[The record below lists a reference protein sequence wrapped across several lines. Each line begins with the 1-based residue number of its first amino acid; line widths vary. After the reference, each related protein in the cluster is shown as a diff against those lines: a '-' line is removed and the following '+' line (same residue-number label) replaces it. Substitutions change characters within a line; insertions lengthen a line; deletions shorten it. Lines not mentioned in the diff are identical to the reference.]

1 MTRFAPFSAG
11 NRFSMNYESLKEFIT
26 RLESEGELARITQP
40 VSPILEIAEITDRV
54 SKSPNGG
61 KALLFEN
68 VEGSTMRVLI
78 NAFGSWRRIQM
89 ALGVSKLE
97 KIARDIERFIKIA
110 PPTTLMDKARLLPML
125 LQASNFPPKTV
136 SERQASCQEVV
147 LTGDAVDLGRIPILQ
162 CWPNDAGRFITYPI
176 VINRSLDRK
185 IRNVGLYRMQVFD
198 KQTTAMHWH
207 IHKDGAHF
215 FHEYQ
220 KAGQRMEVAVAIGAD
235 PASCYAASAPLP
247 YGIDE
252 FLLAGF
258 IRKKAVPLVKCK
270 TVDLEVPAHAEI
282 VLEGYIDPSEMRL
295 EGPFGDHTGYYS
307 QDGDYPVF
315 HITAITHRKDPVY
328 LTTIVGIPPQE
339 DFYLGKA
346 TERIFLPLLR
356 TQLPEIVDMNMP
368 LEGVFHNC
376 VIVSIDK
383 RYPMQAR
390 RIMTTLWGLG
400 QMSFVKTIV
409 AVDADIDV
417 HNEEEI
423 LKLLLNGVDL
433 EQDLFFSE
441 GILDVLNHASDQ
453 ALYGSKL
460 GIDATRKI
468 DGEPPRH
475 IAEQGTQYPDPGII
489 DEIRKNF
496 PAIENCR
503 MIQISPARPILLVA
517 FNKTGPGQAADFIRN
532 FFASDAFSSIG
543 VLLVLESHVDLDN
556 TSKVLWKLFNNLDP
570 KRDIQIAGQRIGI
583 DVTRKLPEEGYQQDW
598 PDEIVMSEEIVKK
611 VDQKWHHLLNVK
623 P

>member
-1 MTRFAPFSAG
+1 
-11 NRFSMNYESLKEFIT
+11 MNYESLKEFIT
-26 RLESEGELARITQP
+26 RLESEGELVRITEP

-54 SKSPNGG
+54 SKSPEGG

-68 VEGSTMRVLI
+68 VEGSSMPVLI

-89 ALGVSKLE
+89 ALGVSSLE
-97 KIARDIERFIKIA
+97 KIARDIERFIRIA
-110 PPTTLMDKARLLPML
+110 PPATLMDKAKLLPML

-136 SERQASCQEVV
+136 SAGQASCQEVV
-147 LTGDAVDLGRIPILQ
+147 MTGDAVDLGRIPILQ

-176 VINRSLDRK
+176 VINRSLDQT

-198 KQTTAMHWH
+198 KNTTAMHWH

-215 FHEYQ
+215 FHEYR
-220 KAGQRMEVAVAIGAD
+220 KANKRMEVAVAIGAD

-282 VLEGYIDPSEMRL
+282 VLEGYIDPAEMSL

-315 HITAITHRKDPVY
+315 HVTAITHRKNPVY
-328 LTTIVGIPPQE
+328 MTTIVGIPPQE

-376 VIVSIDK
+376 VIVSLEK

-390 RIMTTLWGLG
+390 RVMSALWSLG
-400 QMSFVKTIV
+400 QMSFVKTVI
-409 AVDADIDV
+409 AVDADVDV
-417 HNEEEI
+417 QNEPEI
-423 LKLLLNGVDL
+423 LKLLLNTIDL
-433 EQDLFFSE
+433 KRDLFFSE

-460 GIDATRKI
+460 GIDATHSI
-468 DGEPPRH
+468 DGEPPRQRASDKTQTQEAGL
-475 IAEQGTQYPDPGII
+475 AEQMHKKFPDVQSS
-489 DEIRKNF
+489 
-496 PAIENCR
+496 R
-503 MIQISPARPILLVA
+503 MINDSQQRPILLVA
-517 FNKTGPGQAADFIRN
+517 FNKTRPGQGAEFIQN
-532 FFASDAFSSIG
+532 IFEDDALKSVG
-543 VLLVLESHVDLDN
+543 VLVVLEAHVDLDN
-556 TSKVLWKLFNNLDP
+556 NSQVLWKLFNNLDP
-570 KRDIQIAGQRIGI
+570 KRDVIVSDQRIGI
-583 DVTRKLPEEGYQQDW
+583 DVTRKMPEEGYQQNW
-598 PDEIVMSEEIVKK
+598 PEEIIMSNDIIQK
-611 VDQKWHHLLNVK
+611 VDQKWNRII
-623 P
+623 

>member
-1 MTRFAPFSAG
+1 
-11 NRFSMNYESLKEFIT
+11 MNYESLKEFIT
-26 RLESEGELARITQP
+26 RLESEGELVRIAEP

-54 SKSPNGG
+54 SKSPDGG

-68 VEGSTMRVLI
+68 VEGSAMPVLI

-89 ALGVSKLE
+89 ALGVSSLE
-97 KIARDIERFIKIA
+97 KIAREIERFIKIA
-110 PPTTLMDKARLLPML
+110 PPATLMDKAKLLPML
-125 LQASNFPPKTV
+125 LQASSFPPKTV
-136 SERQASCQEVV
+136 SAKQASCQEVV
-147 LTGDAVDLGRIPILQ
+147 MTGDAVDLDRIPILQ

-176 VINRSLDRK
+176 VINRSLDQS
-185 IRNVGLYRMQVFD
+185 IRNVGLYRMQIYD
-198 KQTTAMHWH
+198 KKTTAMHWH

-220 KAGQRMEVAVAIGAD
+220 KANKRMEVAVAIGAD

-247 YGIDE
+247 YGVDE

-258 IRKKAVPLVKCK
+258 IRKKPVSLVKCK

-282 VLEGYIDPSEMRL
+282 VLEGYIDPAEMRL

-315 HITAITHRKDPVY
+315 HVTAITHRKNPVY

-376 VIVSIDK
+376 VIVSLEK

-390 RIMTTLWGLG
+390 RIMTTLWGMG
-400 QMSFVKTIV
+400 QMSFVKTII
-409 AVDADIDV
+409 AVDADVDV
-417 HNEEEI
+417 QNEAEV
-423 LKLLLNGVDL
+423 LKLLLNEVDL
-433 EQDLFFSE
+433 ERDLFFSE

-460 GIDATRKI
+460 GIDATRAI
-468 DGEPPRH
+468 DGEPKRIILKSQALSIDSGIP
-475 IAEQGTQYPDPGII
+475 EQIK
-489 DEIRKNF
+489 ESF
-496 PAIENCR
+496 PKVNNCR
-503 MIQISPARPILLVA
+503 VINISSQRPAVLVA
-517 FNKTGPGQAADFIRN
+517 LDKTEPGQGPDFIKK
-532 FFASDAFSSIG
+532 FFEDDALLSVG
-543 VLLVLESHVDLDN
+543 VLLVLEAHVDLDN
-556 TSKVLWKLFNNLDP
+556 NSQVLWKLFNNLDP
-570 KRDIQIAGQRIGI
+570 KRDIQIAGQRLGI
-583 DVTRKLPEEGYQQDW
+583 DVTRKLKEEGYQQSW
-598 PDEIVMSEEIVKK
+598 PEEIAMSEEITQK
-611 VDQKWHHLLNVK
+611 VDQKWNHALKVK
-623 P
+623 H

>member
-1 MTRFAPFSAG
+1 MT
-11 NRFSMNYESLKEFIT
+11 YESLKEFIT
-26 RLESEGELARITQP
+26 RLESEGELVRITEP

-54 SKSPNGG
+54 SKSPDGG

-68 VEGSTMRVLI
+68 VEGSAIPVLI

-89 ALGVSKLE
+89 ALGVSNLE
-97 KIARDIERFIKIA
+97 KIAREIDRFIKIA
-110 PPTTLMDKARLLPML
+110 PPTTLMDKAKLLPML
-125 LQASNFPPKTV
+125 LQAASFPPKTV
-136 SERQASCQEVV
+136 STGQASCQDVV
-147 LTGDAVDLGRIPILQ
+147 MTGDQVDLDLIPILQ

-176 VINRSLDRK
+176 VINRSLDQS

-198 KQTTAMHWH
+198 KRTTAMHWH

-215 FHEYQ
+215 FHEYR
-220 KAGQRMEVAVAIGAD
+220 KANKRMEVAVAIGAD

-258 IRKKAVPLVKCK
+258 IRKKPVPLVKCK
-270 TVDLEVPAHAEI
+270 TVNLEVPAHSEI
-282 VLEGYIDPSEMRL
+282 VLEGYIDPAEMRL

-315 HITAITHRKDPVY
+315 HVTAITHRKSPVY

-376 VIVSIDK
+376 VIVSLEK
-383 RYPMQAR
+383 RYPMHAR
-390 RIMTTLWGLG
+390 RIMTTLWGMG
-400 QMSFVKTIV
+400 QMSFVKTII
-409 AVDADIDV
+409 AVDADVDV
-417 HNEEEI
+417 QNEAEV
-423 LKLLLNGVDL
+423 LKLLLNEVDL
-433 EQDLFFSE
+433 KQDLFFSE

-460 GIDATRKI
+460 GIDATRKVE
-468 DGEPPRH
+468 GEPPRTIEQNQFAGFK
-475 IAEQGTQYPDPGII
+475 IAEQIEQKFP
-489 DEIRKNF
+489 EVKNSRVV
-496 PAIENCR
+496 NCSQR
-503 MIQISPARPILLVA
+503 RPILLVA
-517 FNKTGPGQAADFIRN
+517 LNKTKPGQGTELIQKFLADGTL
-532 FFASDAFSSIG
+532 SSIG
-543 VLLVLESHVDLDN
+543 VLLVLEDHVDLDN
-556 TSKVLWKLFNNLDP
+556 TSQVLWKLFNNLDP
-570 KRDIQIAGQRIGI
+570 KRDIRIKGQRIGI
-583 DVTRKLPEEGYQQDW
+583 DVTQKLSEEGYQQEW
-598 PDEIVMSEEIVKK
+598 PEEIIMSEKIVEQVDKK
-611 VDQKWHHLLNVK
+611 WPKLFKV
-623 P
+623 

>member
-1 MTRFAPFSAG
+1 
-11 NRFSMNYESLKEFIT
+11 MNYESLKEFIT
-26 RLESEGELARITQP
+26 RLESEGELVRIAEP

-54 SKSPNGG
+54 SKSPGGG

-68 VEGSTMRVLI
+68 VEGSAMPVLI

-89 ALGVSKLE
+89 ALGVSNLE
-97 KIARDIERFIKIA
+97 KIAREIERFIKIA
-110 PPTTLMDKARLLPML
+110 PPATLMDKARLLPML

-136 SERQASCQEVV
+136 SARQASCQEVV
-147 LTGDAVDLGRIPILQ
+147 MTGDAVDLDRIPILQ

-176 VINRSLDRK
+176 VINRSLDQS

-198 KQTTAMHWH
+198 KRTTAMHWH

-215 FHEYQ
+215 FHEYR
-220 KAGQRMEVAVAIGAD
+220 KANQRMEVAVAIGAD

-258 IRKKAVPLVKCK
+258 IRKQAVPLVKCK

-282 VLEGYIDPSEMRL
+282 VLEGYIDPNEMRL

-315 HITAITHRKDPVY
+315 HVTAITHRKDPIY

-356 TQLPEIVDMNMP
+356 TQLPEISDMNMP

-376 VIVSIDK
+376 VIVSLDK

-390 RIMTTLWGLG
+390 RIMTTLWGMG
-400 QMSFVKTIV
+400 QMSFVKTII
-409 AVDADIDV
+409 AVDADVDV
-417 HNEEEI
+417 QNEAEV
-423 LKLLLNGVDL
+423 LKLLLNEVDL
-433 EQDLFFSE
+433 EKDLFFSE

-453 ALYGSKL
+453 TLYGSKL

-468 DGEPPRH
+468 DGELPRKIVQSENLDTG
-475 IAEQGTQYPDPGII
+475 IAKLIKEKYPEASNCGIIHVSQRRPIFLVSLNKTKPGQGT
-489 DEIRKNF
+489 E
-496 PAIENCR
+496 
-503 MIQISPARPILLVA
+503 
-517 FNKTGPGQAADFIRN
+517 FIKKVFEDR
-532 FFASDAFSSIG
+532 SLQSVG
-543 VLLVLESHVDLDN
+543 VLLVLEAHVDLDN
-556 TSKVLWKLFNNLDP
+556 TSQVLWKLFNNLDP
-570 KRDIQIAGQRIGI
+570 KRDIEIAGQRIGI

-598 PDEIVMSEEIVKK
+598 PDEITMSEEIIEK
-611 VDQKWHHLLNVK
+611 VHQKWPQLFNV
-623 P
+623 

>member
-1 MTRFAPFSAG
+1 MT
-11 NRFSMNYESLKEFIT
+11 YESLKEFIT
-26 RLESEGELARITQP
+26 RLESEGELVRITEP

-54 SKSPNGG
+54 SKSPEGG

-68 VEGSTMRVLI
+68 VEGSAMPVLI
-78 NAFGSWRRIQM
+78 NAFGSWRRIRM
-89 ALGVSKLE
+89 ALGVSSLE
-97 KIARDIERFIKIA
+97 NIAREIERYLKIA
-110 PPTTLMDKARLLPML
+110 PPATLIDKAKLLPML
-125 LQASNFPPKTV
+125 LQAAKFPPKIV
-136 SERQASCQEVV
+136 PAKQASCQEVV
-147 LTGDAVDLGRIPILQ
+147 ITGDQVDLDRIPILQ

-176 VINRSLDRK
+176 VINRSLDQS

-220 KAGQRMEVAVAIGAD
+220 KANKRMEVAVALGAD
-235 PASCYAASAPLP
+235 PATCYAASAPLP

-258 IRKKAVPLVKCK
+258 IRKKPVPLVKCK
-270 TVDLEVPAHAEI
+270 TIDLEVPAHAEI
-282 VLEGYIDPSEMRL
+282 VLEGYIDPAEMWL

-315 HITAITHRKDPVY
+315 HVTAITHRKNPVY

-376 VIVSIDK
+376 VIVSIEK

-390 RIMTTLWGLG
+390 RIMTTLWGMG
-400 QMSFVKTIV
+400 QMSFVKTII
-409 AVDADIDV
+409 AVDADVDV
-417 HNEEEI
+417 QNEAEI
-423 LKLLLNGVDL
+423 LKLLLNEVDL

-460 GIDATRKI
+460 GIDSTRKI
-468 DGEPPRH
+468 DGEPPRK
-475 IAEQGTQYPDPGII
+475 ILQNKTQPPDSGITEQIKEKFSEVNNSHVICVSQ
-489 DEIRKNF
+489 R
-496 PAIENCR
+496 
-503 MIQISPARPILLVA
+503 RPIVLVA
-517 FNKTGPGQAADFIRN
+517 LNKTGPGQGTKFIRN
-532 FFASDAFSSIG
+532 FLNDEVFQSIA
-543 VLLVLESHVDLDN
+543 VLLVLEAHVDLKN
-556 TSKVLWKLFNNLDP
+556 TSQVLWKLFNNLDP
-570 KRDIQIAGQRIGI
+570 KRDIQIADQRIGI
-583 DVTRKLPEEGYQQDW
+583 DVTRKIPEEGYQQNW
-598 PDEIVMSEEIVKK
+598 PDEIVMSDEIIQK
-611 VDQKWHHLLNVK
+611 VDQKWHQLLNL
-623 P
+623 

>member
-1 MTRFAPFSAG
+1 
-11 NRFSMNYESLKEFIT
+11 MNYDSLKEFIA
-26 RLESEGELARITQP
+26 RLESEGELVRITEP

-54 SKSPNGG
+54 SKSPDGG

-68 VEGSTMRVLI
+68 VEGSTMPVLI

-89 ALGVSKLE
+89 ALGVSNLE
-97 KIARDIERFIKIA
+97 KIAREVERFIKIA
-110 PPTTLMDKARLLPML
+110 PPATLMDKAKLLPML

-136 SERQASCQEVV
+136 SAKQASCQEVV
-147 LTGDAVDLGRIPILQ
+147 MTGDDVDLGRIPILQ

-176 VINRSLDRK
+176 VINRSLDQS
-185 IRNVGLYRMQVFD
+185 IRNVGLYRMQVYN
-198 KQTTAMHWH
+198 KNTTGMHWH

-220 KAGQRMEVAVAIGAD
+220 KANKRMEVAVAIGAD
-235 PASCYAASAPLP
+235 PATCYAASAPLP

-270 TVDLEVPAHAEI
+270 TVNLEVPAHAEI
-282 VLEGYIDPSEMRL
+282 VLEGYIDPAEKRL

-307 QDGDYPVF
+307 QDDDYPVF
-315 HITAITHRKDPVY
+315 HVTAITHRKNPVY

-376 VIVSIDK
+376 VIVSLEK

-390 RIMTTLWGLG
+390 RIMTTLWGIG
-400 QMSFVKTIV
+400 QMSFVKTII
-409 AVDADIDV
+409 AVDADVDV
-417 HNEEEI
+417 QNEADV
-423 LKLLLNGVDL
+423 LKLLLNEMDL

-460 GIDATRKI
+460 GIDTTRKI
-468 DGEPPRH
+468 EGEPPR
-475 IAEQGTQYPDPGII
+475 QKLSGVSQLSDS
-489 DEIRKNF
+489 EITKRIQEKFSEVKNSRVV
-496 PAIENCR
+496 NTS
-503 MIQISPARPILLVA
+503 QQRPILLIA
-517 FNKTGPGQAADFIRN
+517 LNKTGPRQSKEFIRN
-532 FFASDAFSSIG
+532 FLEDDALQSIG
-543 VLLVLESHVDLDN
+543 VLLVLEAHVDLDN
-556 TSKVLWKLFNNLDP
+556 TSQVLWKLFNNLDP

-583 DVTRKLPEEGYQQDW
+583 DLTRKLPEEGYQQDW
-598 PDEIVMSEEIVKK
+598 PEEIVMSDDIIQK
-611 VDQKWHHLLNVK
+611 VDQKWRQLLNVK
-623 P
+623 S

>member
-1 MTRFAPFSAG
+1 MT
-11 NRFSMNYESLKEFIT
+11 YKSLKEFIT
-26 RLESEGELARITQP
+26 RLESEGELVRITEQ

-54 SKSPNGG
+54 SKSPEGG

-68 VEGSTMRVLI
+68 VEGSAMPVLI
-78 NAFGSWRRIQM
+78 NAFGSWRRIRM
-89 ALGVSKLE
+89 ALGVSSLE
-97 KIARDIERFIKIA
+97 NIAREIERYLKIA
-110 PPTTLMDKARLLPML
+110 PPATLIDKAKLLPML
-125 LQASNFPPKTV
+125 LQAAKFPPKIV
-136 SERQASCQEVV
+136 PAKQASCQEVV
-147 LTGDAVDLGRIPILQ
+147 ITGDQVDLDRIPILQ

-176 VINRSLDRK
+176 VINRSLDQS

-220 KAGQRMEVAVAIGAD
+220 KANKRMEVAVALGAD
-235 PASCYAASAPLP
+235 PATCYAASAPLP

-258 IRKKAVPLVKCK
+258 IRKKPVPLVKCK
-270 TVDLEVPAHAEI
+270 TIDLEVPAHAEI
-282 VLEGYIDPSEMRL
+282 VLEGYIDPPEMRL

-315 HITAITHRKDPVY
+315 HVTAITHRNNPVY

-376 VIVSIDK
+376 VIVSIEK

-390 RIMTTLWGLG
+390 RIMTTLWGMG
-400 QMSFVKTIV
+400 QMSFVKTII
-409 AVDADIDV
+409 AVDADVDV
-417 HNEEEI
+417 QNEAEI
-423 LKLLLNGVDL
+423 LKLLLDEVDL

-468 DGEPPRH
+468 DGEPPRK
-475 IAEQGTQYPDPGII
+475 ILQNKTQPPDSGIMEQVQ
-489 DEIRKNF
+489 KKF
-496 PAIENCR
+496 PEVRNSRVIPLTKC
-503 MIQISPARPILLVA
+503 RPILLVA
-517 FNKTGPGQAADFIRN
+517 LNKTGPGQGTKFIQN
-532 FFASDAFSSIG
+532 FLNDEAFQSIA
-543 VLLVLESHVDLDN
+543 VLLVLEAHVDLKN
-556 TSKVLWKLFNNLDP
+556 TSQVLWKLFNNLDP
-570 KRDIQIAGQRIGI
+570 KRDIQIADQRIGI
-583 DVTRKLPEEGYQQDW
+583 DVTRKIPEEGYQQNW
-598 PDEIVMSEEIVKK
+598 PDEIVMSDEIIQK
-611 VDQKWHHLLNVK
+611 VDQKWHQLLNL
-623 P
+623 

>member
-1 MTRFAPFSAG
+1 MK
-11 NRFSMNYESLKEFIT
+11 YESLKEFIT
-26 RLESEGELARITQP
+26 QLESEGELVRITEP
-40 VSPILEIAEITDRV
+40 VSPLLEIAEITDRV
-54 SKSPNGG
+54 SKSPDGG
-61 KALLFEN
+61 KALLFQN
-68 VEGSTMRVLI
+68 VEGSTMPVLI
-78 NAFGSWRRIQM
+78 NAFGSWRRIRM
-89 ALGVSKLE
+89 ALGVSSLE
-97 KIARDIERFIKIA
+97 NIAREIERFIKIA
-110 PPTTLMDKARLLPML
+110 PPTTLIDKAKLLPML
-125 LQASNFPPKTV
+125 LQASNFPPRTV
-136 SERQASCQEVV
+136 SSVQASCQEVV
-147 LTGDAVDLGRIPILQ
+147 MTGNAVDLDRIPIIQ
-162 CWPNDAGRFITYPI
+162 CWPDDAGRFITYPI
-176 VINRSLDRK
+176 VINRSLDQS

-215 FHEYQ
+215 FHEYR
-220 KAGQRMEVAVAIGAD
+220 KANQRMEVAVAIGAD
-235 PASCYAASAPLP
+235 PATCYAASAPLP

-282 VLEGYIDPSEMRL
+282 ILEGYIDPAEMRL

-376 VIVSIDK
+376 VIVSLEK

-390 RIMTTLWGLG
+390 RIMTTLWGMG
-400 QMSFVKTIV
+400 QMSFVKTII
-409 AVDADIDV
+409 AVDANVDV
-417 HNEEEI
+417 QNEAEV
-423 LKLLLNGVDL
+423 LKLLLNEVDL
-433 EQDLFFSE
+433 GRDLFFSE

-460 GIDATRKI
+460 GIDATQAI
-468 DGEPPRH
+468 DGEPPRK
-475 IAEQGTQYPDPGII
+475 ILQNEIQPPDS
-489 DEIRKNF
+489 EISARIKEKFSEIKKGRVIN
-496 PAIENCR
+496 AS
-503 MIQISPARPILLVA
+503 QQRPILLVA
-517 FNKTGPGQAADFIRN
+517 LNKTGPGQGTEFIRN
-532 FFASDAFSSIG
+532 LFEDDALRSIG
-543 VLLVLESHVDLDN
+543 VLLVLEAHVDLDD
-556 TSKVLWKLFNNLDP
+556 TSQVLWKLFNNLDP
-570 KRDIQIAGQRIGI
+570 KRDILISNQRIGI
-583 DVTRKLPEEGYQQDW
+583 DVTRKMAEEGYQQNW
-598 PDEIVMSEEIVKK
+598 PEEIIMSDDIIKK
-611 VDQKWHHLLNVK
+611 VDQKWNLILNVK
-623 P
+623 H

>member
-1 MTRFAPFSAG
+1 MT
-11 NRFSMNYESLKEFIT
+11 YESLKEFIT
-26 RLESEGELARITQP
+26 RLESEGELVRITEP

-54 SKSPNGG
+54 SKSPEGG

-68 VEGSTMRVLI
+68 VEGSAMPVLI
-78 NAFGSWRRIQM
+78 NAFGSWRRIRM
-89 ALGVSKLE
+89 ALGVSSLE
-97 KIARDIERFIKIA
+97 NIAREIERYLKIA
-110 PPTTLMDKARLLPML
+110 PPATLIDKAKLLPML
-125 LQASNFPPKTV
+125 LQAAKFPPKIV
-136 SERQASCQEVV
+136 PAKQASCQEVV
-147 LTGDAVDLGRIPILQ
+147 ITGDQVDLDRIPILQ

-176 VINRSLDRK
+176 VINRSLDQS

-220 KAGQRMEVAVAIGAD
+220 KANKHMEVAVALGAD
-235 PASCYAASAPLP
+235 PATCYAASAPLP

-258 IRKKAVPLVKCK
+258 IRKKPVPLVKCK
-270 TVDLEVPAHAEI
+270 TIDLEVPAHAEI
-282 VLEGYIDPSEMRL
+282 VLEGYIDPAEMWL

-315 HITAITHRKDPVY
+315 HVTAITHRKNPVY

-376 VIVSIDK
+376 VIVSIEK

-390 RIMTTLWGLG
+390 RIMTTLWGMG
-400 QMSFVKTIV
+400 QMSFVKTII
-409 AVDADIDV
+409 AVDADVDV
-417 HNEEEI
+417 QNEAEI
-423 LKLLLNGVDL
+423 LKLLLNEVDL

-468 DGEPPRH
+468 DGEPPRK
-475 IAEQGTQYPDPGII
+475 ILQNKTQPPDSGITEQIKEKFSEVNNSHVICVSQ
-489 DEIRKNF
+489 R
-496 PAIENCR
+496 
-503 MIQISPARPILLVA
+503 RPIVLVA
-517 FNKTGPGQAADFIRN
+517 LNKTGPGQGTKFIRN
-532 FFASDAFSSIG
+532 FLNDEAFQSIA
-543 VLLVLESHVDLDN
+543 VLLVLEAHVDLGN
-556 TSKVLWKLFNNLDP
+556 TSQVLWKLFNNLDP
-570 KRDIQIAGQRIGI
+570 KRDIQIADQRIGI
-583 DVTRKLPEEGYQQDW
+583 DVTRKIPEEGYQQNW
-598 PDEIVMSEEIVKK
+598 PDEIVMSDEIIQK
-611 VDQKWHHLLNVK
+611 VDQKWHQLLNL
-623 P
+623 